1 MPISRRQIIQGG
13 MLMAAAAAANV
24 AGSSPLESQS
34 DPQPQPKKVPD
45 RGPRLDDDLV
55 REFVGA
61 GHGNLEKVKEMLAQQ
76 PALINATWDWGGGDW
91 ETGLGAAAHMGER
104 DIALFLLE
112 RGARLDVFAAAM
124 LGYVDVVR
132 GILTEQPETAE
143 SLGPHGIPLLVHAQ
157 KGGHPARAVV
167 ELLEAHIGASR

>member
-1 MPISRRQIIQGG
+1 MSERPAR
-13 MLMAAAAAANV
+13 
-24 AGSSPLESQS
+24 LESELVES
-34 DPQPQPKKVPD
+34 FVSKAH
-45 RGPRLDDDLV
+45 GDLEAV
-55 REFVGA
+55 RE
-61 GHGNLEKVKEMLAQQ
+61 MLDRE
-76 PALINATWDWGGGDW
+76 PALVNAAWDWGGGDW

-104 DIALFLLE
+104 EIALFLLE

-157 KGGHPARAVV
+157 KGGDPARAIVA
-167 ELLEAHIGASR
+167 LLEAHIGAPR